1 MKKVFLNSQENI
13 CATVS
18 FLIKET
24 LAQVFSCEFCNKKK
38 KFIRVFF
45 HEHSR
50 ITGQQGK
57 GKGFSVT
64 PLYHFHPLHRHL
76 DISRAITTGGSE
88 TRTGNLRFPS
98 AGH

>member
-38 KFIRVFF
+38 KNL
-45 HEHSR
+45 S
-50 ITGQQGK
+50 
-57 GKGFSVT
+57 GFSFT
-64 PLYHFHPLHRHL
+64 NIHESQ
-76 DISRAITTGGSE
+76 DSRGRGRVS
-88 TRTGNLRFPS
+88 L
-98 AGH
+98 